1 MNLNAWVCKSMLLT
15 SQSSVQYEGI
25 LEDALRE
32 RERERDGTPLDAEF
46 NNVDSSKPWQNHL

>member
-1 MNLNAWVCKSMLLT
+1 MNLNAWICKSMLLT
-15 SQSSVQYEGI
+15 SQSSVQYEEI
-25 LEDALRE
+25 LEDAL